1 MRLGSYVEL
10 RHACCRLLGNDTCC
24 RDSATLRPQRREC
37 PGTPPQVSTK
47 ASLRLDVS
55 ERSAWWLPPA
65 VRERLLE
72 RQRGC
77 CHHARWLLRQTPRA
91 GLTRPRDSFLQAP
104 SPRAANCCSRATR
117 RDRRRGACCTRSIVP
132 AATCCSSPAATAGA
146 QPGARPR
153 AAAGGG
159 GRGGRRTRRKSTISP
174 RPFTTHPR
182 ADSPRRHG
190 RQASVEPRE
199 YVDRRSLP
207 ETEGKRHERVREK
220 RQHGRKKESRA
231 SRRVAFE

>member
-1 MRLGSYVEL
+1 MATARRVAPPSLLCGLAATLSSATRVAGCLEMT
-10 RHACCRLLGNDTCC
+10 HAV
-24 RDSATLRPQRREC
+24 ATLRRCGHSAENVRAPRRRC
-37 PGTPPQVSTK
+37 PRRRACVST
-47 ASLRLDVS
+47 SPS
-55 ERSAWWLPPA
+55 GP
-65 VRERLLE
+65 
-72 RQRGC
+72 RGGC
-77 CHHARWLLRQTPRA
+77 
-91 GLTRPRDSFLQAP
+91 RPRCASVCWSGSEAP

-182 ADSPRRHG
+182 ADSSRRHG

>member
-1 MRLGSYVEL
+1 MEL
-10 RHACCRLLGNDTCC
+10 THAV
-24 RDSATLRPQRREC
+24 ATLRRCGHSAENVRAPRRRC
-37 PGTPPQVSTK
+37 PRRRACVSTSPSGPRGGCRPRC
-47 ASLRLDVS
+47 ASVFWSGS
-55 ERSAWWLPPA
+55 EAA
-65 VRERLLE
+65 
-72 RQRGC
+72 
-77 CHHARWLLRQTPRA
+77 CHQTRWLLRQSL
-91 GLTRPRDSFLQAP
+91 LTRPRDSLLQAP

-207 ETEGKRHERVREK
+207 ETEGRRHERVREK

-231 SRRVAFE
+231 SRRVTFE